1 MNHIVLPELK
11 KLIFKNVDC
20 KNKVEHLILEKDTV
34 DFTWVESNRSY
45 DVIQVQSINILI
57 TSNKNFETSAFDYVI
72 HSNLKF
78 SQSNFSQGKV
88 QLKAG

>member
-20 KNKVEHLILEKDTV
+20 KNKVEHLILENDTV

-57 TSNKNFETSAFDYVI
+57 TSNKNFEILLRTRVNILIYLLLSY
-72 HSNLKF
+72 
-78 SQSNFSQGKV
+78 
-88 QLKAG
+88 

>member
-34 DFTWVESNRSY
+34 DFTWDESNRSY
-45 DVIQVQSINILI
+45 DVIQVQRALLH
-57 TSNKNFETSAFDYVI
+57 K
-72 HSNLKF
+72 
-78 SQSNFSQGKV
+78 
-88 QLKAG
+88 